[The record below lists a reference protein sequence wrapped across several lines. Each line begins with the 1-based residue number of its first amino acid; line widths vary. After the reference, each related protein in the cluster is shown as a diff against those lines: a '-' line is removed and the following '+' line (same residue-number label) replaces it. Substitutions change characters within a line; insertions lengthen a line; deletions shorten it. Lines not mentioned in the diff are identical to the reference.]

1 MVNINILNTIIK
13 GIADQIPLVNSFYTK
28 SPYESWNVK
37 EVKYGSISFVI
48 TKTTTHEQTTTYNA
62 ILYYA
67 DRLTKNNSNIDSVH
81 SDAATVIQTIVGA
94 LNTNDDEYIMVDYPV
109 GITLFE
115 QSFFDNLAGG
125 YAEMVINV
133 RGMSECFMDEYDIPE
148 IIGISSYYTKDEI
161 HQYFVTKAYLKEQ
174 YDELVEGVS
183 QGFEVISNELTHRV
197 TGSQFDEYV
206 DGVAQGLEVISNE
219 LTHRV
224 TSSQFDEY
232 VDATIE
238 GIGALSKEI
247 KERVTMSKF
256 DELNDGVNTGMNMLA
271 KEIKY
276 RVTGE
281 KFDELNDGVNDGMN
295 MLAKEIKE
303 RATKAQLDE
312 LADNVYTKKEID
324 EIINNIMNML
334 NK

>member
-48 TKTTTHEQTTTYNA
+48 TKTTTREQTTTYNA

-67 DRLTKNNSNIDSVH
+67 DRLTKNNSNIDSIH

-148 IIGISSYYTKDEI
+148 IIGISSYYTKDEM
-161 HQYFVTKAYLKEQ
+161 HQYFVTKTYLKEQ
-174 YDELVEGVS
+174 YDELVDGVS

-197 TGSQFDEYV
+197 TGAQFDEYV
-206 DGVAQGLEVISNE
+206 DGVAQGLELISNE

-232 VDATIE
+232 ADAMVE
-238 GIGALSKEI
+238 GLGTLAGEVQQ
-247 KERVTMSKF
+247 RVTKSKF
-256 DELNDGVNTGMNMLA
+256 DELNDGVNQGLSLLA
-271 KEIKY
+271 NEVQQ
-276 RVTGE
+276 RVTKS
-281 KFDELNDGVNDGMN
+281 KF
-295 MLAKEIKE
+295 
-303 RATKAQLDE
+303 DE

-324 EIINNIMNML
+324 EIISNIMNML